1 MNDAH
6 ITLVGN
12 LVSDPQHSSA
22 EDGVARTTFR
32 FAHTP
37 RRRREDGWVDGD
49 TTFYQVTCWRQLAVN
64 TAQSLHRGD
73 PVIVR
78 GMLRGR
84 EWSSGER
91 SGTSLEISADS
102 VGHDLNRGITLLRR
116 LQRESRPEMSTSAT
130 TPTTTQEPQIEQSA
144 A

>member
-22 EDGVARTTFR
+22 DDGVARTTFR

-37 RRRREDGWVDGD
+37 RRRRDDGWVDGE
-49 TTFYQVTCWRQLAVN
+49 TTFYQVTCWRQLAEN
-64 TAQSLHRGD
+64 AARSLRRGD

-84 EWSSGER
+84 EWSNAER

-102 VGHDLNRGITLLRR
+102 IGHDLNRGITSLWR
-116 LQRESRPEMSTSAT
+116 LPRATRGEGAPSANSDADAK
-130 TPTTTQEPQIEQSA
+130 PQIEQTA